1 MFEFDWFFFH
11 SVVRFPIMYTYYYQ
25 GPRTSIFYISRWILT
40 KLEPFRKL
48 IWGFHL
54 KAWLKHQILYTAQPC
69 FLCVESFSIEAV
81 TVTVHKVIKHTS
93 QGEQF
98 FFGTEIK
105 IWAGFGP
112 VGITEN
118 KMSNFWGQFFLC
130 FHGQFFFYFKNI
142 VVSKP

>member
-54 KAWLKHQILYTAQPC
+54 KAWLKYQILYTAQPC

-93 QGEQF
+93 QGEHFFLEQKLRFGLVLGLLALLKTKWATFEGSFFYVFMVNF
-98 FFGTEIK
+98 FF
-105 IWAGFGP
+105 F
-112 VGITEN
+112 
-118 KMSNFWGQFFLC
+118 
-130 FHGQFFFYFKNI
+130 
-142 VVSKP
+142 